1 MSQTCPSYTAGYTGT
16 TPFHDSS
23 SGKIYVNEASIHR
36 AQCAG
41 TVFAWHYCY
50 YDNRRTNNLEV
61 AFGVYE
67 AIGEEDEIDSYNL
80 RSGSY
85 YLLHLDTRESSFTCG
100 IVNLEEAEYF
110 QIIDG
115 DRLGACLRDNDNA
128 EFLDILAES
137 ASNNFRVSRWGSS
150 SGQCR
155 ESDMMQSSEEPG
167 STSGM
172 ALHLYVDIS
181 KYS

>member
-1 MSQTCPSYTAGYTGT
+1 MSKTCPSYTAGHTGT
-16 TPFHDSS
+16 TPIHDSS
-23 SGKIYVNEASIHR
+23 SGKIYLNEASIHR

-41 TVFAWHYCY
+41 TVYAWHYCY

-61 AFGVYE
+61 AFGAYE
-67 AIGEEDEIDSYNL
+67 AVGEEDEIGYNL
-80 RSGSY
+80 HSGSY
-85 YLLHLDTRESSFTCG
+85 YLLHLDSRESSFTCG

-110 QIIDG
+110 QINDG

-137 ASNNFRVSRWGSS
+137 APNNFSVRSWGSS
-150 SGQCR
+150 SGQCQ
-155 ESDMMQSSEEPG
+155 ESDMMQSQDLSTTPG
-167 STSGM
+167 M
-172 ALHLYVDIS
+172 VLHLYVDIS